1 MMSLFSFSSI
11 VYSSDLAMLL
21 IYLKQLTKIVVLNQL
36 QLVELDCAAM
46 ATNTSL

>member
-1 MMSLFSFSSI
+1 
-11 VYSSDLAMLL
+11 MLL

-46 ATNTSL
+46 ATNTSLDKYVVNKPVEEAIEILT